1 MNEVMSV
8 DSGIYSKITKMLQ
21 SELNAHDVVFL
32 GTEGEISC
40 MKIGERYVR
49 IDSFPAIDKGTIICI
64 ETATEELA
72 QKGIFEDAFTYWDGD
87 GLETILKQMKNDL
100 SQ

>member
-1 MNEVMSV
+1 LSRLRGA
-8 DSGIYSKITKMLQ
+8 S
-21 SELNAHDVVFL
+21 A
-32 GTEGEISC
+32 
-40 MKIGERYVR
+40 
-49 IDSFPAIDKGTIICI
+49 TIICI